1 MSSTKID
8 ETESMQEFIIGKFRP
23 KTTYREI
30 EQSLSPRQ
38 IEFMKQFVWSFRFE
52 PREFKV
58 LLMIRKTEFSE
69 REITRLFWL
78 FPNAQMR

>member
-1 MSSTKID
+1 
-8 ETESMQEFIIGKFRP
+8 MQEFIIGKFGA

-69 REITRLFWL
+69 REITQMFWL